1 MIFIKFTSFSFF
13 IFNILFSAKNMA
25 GDLCPG
31 LLLPDRTSVHG
42 GPGRVGVTPL
52 PHTQYTAPTIKSV
65 FQRQRNSEVMNQVTQ
80 LTSQQ

>member
-13 IFNILFSAKNMA
+13 IFDILFSAKNMA

-42 GPGRVGVTPL
+42 GPSRVGVTSL
-52 PHTQYTAPTIKSV
+52 PYAYTAPTIKSV